1 MTYYVGILD
10 GDGDV
15 WGVRVPDCPGAFGAG
30 SSPET
35 AIQSGVTGLASW
47 AAATLTDGERLPAA
61 RSLADIKSDPD
72 DAPRMEDGEIAV
84 LVPLLLDSGRTVRA
98 NLTFDAG
105 FLAVIDAEAA
115 RRGLTR
121 SAFLASAA
129 RDKIGAVT

>member
-30 SSPET
+30 STPE
-35 AIQSGVTGLASW
+35 AAVQNAVTGLAAW
-47 AAATLTDGERLPAA
+47 AAATLKDGDRLPAA
-61 RSLADIKSDPD
+61 RTLADIVSDPD
-72 DAPRMEDGEIAV
+72 DAPRIEDGEIAV
-84 LVPLLLDSGRTVRA
+84 MVPLLLDSGRTVRA

-105 FLAVIDAEAA
+105 LLAVIDAEAA